1 MKRRCWENKPMPR
14 KPKVESSPEKVAC
27 TGCGEEKKLDEFFLD
42 RRRAIGVTT
51 ACRECMKD
59 ENSYSKYKNQAKK
72 EGIQSLYD
80 LRSKHE
86 RTLKNLDRVI
96 TELEPNPN

>member
-1 MKRRCWENKPMPR
+1 MPR
-14 KPKVESSPEKVAC
+14 KSKIESSPERVVC
-27 TGCGEEKKLDEFFLD
+27 TVCEKEKKLDEFFPD
-42 RRRAIGVTT
+42 KRRAIGVTA

-59 ENSYSKYKNQAKK
+59 ENSYSKYKNLAKK

-86 RTLKNLDRVI
+86 RTLKTLKRVI
-96 TELEPNPN
+96 TELEPNSN